1 MFLFGKILADSQ
13 RQKQINWIT
22 KNENWRRDSMRTDHL
37 WLAISC
43 FVKGIVWLHSRS
55 SLSEYVVSYGIQ
67 RWRRFILLSFFFGLK
82 TCRTSV
88 FCGLSLLLSLL
99 RNPRVFFISPRL
111 KISICAMRVLFDL
124 PGESTPS
131 NYLCKLR
138 CQLSRRSDVLS

>member
-1 MFLFGKILADSQ
+1 MKIEDVIRCIQTTCGWPLAALSRVLFD
-13 RQKQINWIT
+13 
-22 KNENWRRDSMRTDHL
+22 
-37 WLAISC
+37 
-43 FVKGIVWLHSRS
+43 VHSHS

-99 RNPRVFFISPRL
+99 LRNPRVFFISPRL
-111 KISICAMRVLFDL
+111 KISICAMHVLFDL
-124 PGESTPS
+124 PGGSTPS